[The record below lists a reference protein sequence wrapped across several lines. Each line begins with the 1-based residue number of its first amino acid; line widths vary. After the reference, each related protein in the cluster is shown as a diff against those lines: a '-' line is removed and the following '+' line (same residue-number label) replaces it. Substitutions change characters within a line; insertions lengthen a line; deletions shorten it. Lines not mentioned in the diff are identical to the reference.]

1 MADIIGL
8 TITNTVLTGGG
19 ASRLQVFGQFSAS
32 QSFLVADFELT
43 GANAQA
49 LAAGLATATVAAAAT
64 TGQVTTVTLP
74 GAPAP
79 LPGMYNTI

>member
-1 MADIIGL
+1 MADLITQ

-19 ASRLQVFGQFSAS
+19 ASRLQVFAGPAS
-32 QSFLVADFELT
+32 NQWLVADFELT

-49 LAAGLATATVAAAAT
+49 LAVGLATATVAAAAT
-64 TGQVTTVTLP
+64 TGQVTTVTIV

-79 LPGMYNTI
+79 LPGLYNAV